1 MQSIAQDWLDMSRS
15 IKTKEIKKWNA
26 MTETTPGVVAE
37 TKIKCFKF
45 KNRLRGLDYNRLLS
59 IVIDFC

>member
-1 MQSIAQDWLDMSRS
+1 
-15 IKTKEIKKWNA
+15 

-37 TKIKCFKF
+37 TKVKCFKF

>member
-1 MQSIAQDWLDMSRS
+1 
-15 IKTKEIKKWNA
+15 

-45 KNRLRGLDYNRLLS
+45 KNRLRGLDYYRLLS
-59 IVIDFC
+59 IFVN

>member
-1 MQSIAQDWLDMSRS
+1 
-15 IKTKEIKKWNA
+15 

-37 TKIKCFKF
+37 TKIKSFKF
-45 KNRLRGLDYNRLLS
+45 KNRLCGLDYNRLVS